1 MRVLVTGG
9 AGFIGRHLVRLLA
22 PAHDVV
28 VIDNFEPVVH
38 GRHPDKRI
46 DGCAELVE
54 GSIEDLD
61 ACRTAIARCNA
72 VIHLAAGV
80 SVEASFEEPSRFV
93 RTNSLGTAVLWEAIH
108 RSGSVKQ
115 VVVASSM
122 SVYGH
127 GPQHRGVTEFEPC
140 RPESIYGLSKL
151 ESEQL
156 SLIAGK
162 LYGICVTSLRLW
174 NTYGP
179 GQSLTNAETGVIAIF
194 AARLLAGQ
202 PPIVHE
208 DGRQLRDF
216 VHVEDVARAFD
227 LAVGQKV
234 RGVFNIGTGTPTSVW
249 DVAWR
254 LSQLLTE
261 GRIEPK
267 LSGQSRPG
275 DVRHC
280 FPAGIHFARMDL
292 GWNPVIDLNWG
303 LSRYAAWLLK
313 TPTALQS
320 DGQC

>member
-9 AGFIGRHLVRLLA
+9 AGFIGRHLVNLLA
-22 PAHDVV
+22 STHDVV
-28 VIDNFEPVVH
+28 VIDCFEPVVH

-80 SVEASFEEPSRFV
+80 SVEASFDEPSRFV

-108 RSGSVKQ
+108 RSGTVKQ

-127 GPQHRGVTEFEPC
+127 GTEHRGVTEFDPC
-140 RPESIYGLSKL
+140 RPESIYGLSKY

-156 SLIAGK
+156 SILAGK

-179 GQSLTNAETGVIAIF
+179 GQSLANAETGVIAIF

-202 PPIVHE
+202 SPIVHE

-216 VHVEDVARAFD
+216 VHVEDVARAFQ
-227 LAVGQKV
+227 LAVEKKV
-234 RGVFNIGTGTPTSVW
+234 RGVFNIASGSRTAVW

-254 LSQLLTE
+254 LSGLLSN
-261 GRIEPK
+261 GRIEPQ
-267 LSGQSRPG
+267 LSGRRRPG

-280 FPAGIHFARMDL
+280 YPAGIQFARMDL
-292 GWNPVIDLNWG
+292 GWVPRIDLDLG
-303 LSRYAAWLLK
+303 LSHYANWLLK
-313 TPTALQS
+313 TQTAA
-320 DGQC
+320 G